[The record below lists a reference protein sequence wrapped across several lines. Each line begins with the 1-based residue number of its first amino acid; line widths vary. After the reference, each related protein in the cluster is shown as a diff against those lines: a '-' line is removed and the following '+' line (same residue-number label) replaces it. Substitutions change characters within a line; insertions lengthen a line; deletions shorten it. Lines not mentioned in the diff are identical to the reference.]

1 MLASNIPII
10 LCVPTV
16 CYCTFS
22 IMSNENIIIARSKV
36 TEAVKIE
43 LKRVV
48 MVVISK
54 ILQKN

>member
-1 MLASNIPII
+1 
-10 LCVPTV
+10 
-16 CYCTFS
+16 
-22 IMSNENIIIARSKV
+22 MSNENIIIARSKV